1 MITFFATVT
10 ALLDTVITV
19 TPAGVTVI
27 VLGDTV
33 SCAVFAAFTTRLPA
47 LADDPL
53 PAPPV
58 CSVSCPPAALEP
70 DPSPVP
76 DDSVSPEPAAA
87 LDVPSALPTSPTVT
101 VELNVVAFATVTALL
116 DTVITVTPAGVTV
129 RLSGDTV
136 SWTVLAVCS

>member
-1 MITFFATVT
+1 MITLLATVT

-19 TPAGVTVI
+19 TPAGVTVS
-27 VLGDTV
+27 VSGDTV
-33 SCAVFAAFTTRLPA
+33 SCVVFAAFTTRLPA

-58 CSVSCPPAALEP
+58 CSVSCPPAASDA

-76 DDSVSPEPAAA
+76 DDSVSPEPTAA

-101 VELNVVAFATVTALL
+101 VELNVVAFATVKLSSA
-116 DTVITVTPAGVTV
+116 TVITLVPFGAITSAAPEV
-129 RLSGDTV
+129 
-136 SWTVLAVCS
+136 